1 MISVTIAICTRDRPE
16 RLQSLLGSLVRL
28 AAPVDAEW
36 DLLIVDNGC
45 RHGTREVARH
55 YAGSLPIRLIHEPRP
70 GLSVARNRALEMA
83 SGAWVIFTDD
93 DVTVSPTWLANH
105 VDAFRA
111 NPAAAF
117 FGGPIHAEIGGIAD
131 ERRAIYR
138 EVVPG
143 ALVHLEPEFGS
154 RCLWRTGWGFPW
166 GANIAFRRDAL
177 GNLRFDPRLG
187 RKPGGGFQIGEETR
201 LIEALLENGQF
212 GIWLPDNR
220 VIHHTDRSRL
230 RRRYLRRFYYQV
242 GWLMGERI
250 AQSDP
255 AEEISTVQAAQDR
268 LGLRRRIGLHFLEP
282 LPVRFARLRDRS
294 IDRGLL
300 DALAAA
306 RQSCA
311 QDLTARGQES
321 FHV

>member
-1 MISVTIAICTRDRPE
+1 MISVTIAICTRDRPQ
-16 RLQSLLGSLVRL
+16 RLQSLLDSLVRL
-28 AAPVDAEW
+28 AAPVDTEW
-36 DLLIVDNGC
+36 DLLIIDNGC
-45 RHGTREVARH
+45 RYGTSEVARH
-55 YAGSLPIRLIHEPRP
+55 YAGSLPIRLVHEPCP
-70 GLSVARNRALEMA
+70 GLSLARNRALETA

-93 DVTVSPTWLANH
+93 DATVPPTWLANQ
-105 VDAFRA
+105 VEAFRA

-117 FGGPIHAEIGGIAD
+117 VGGPIHAEIDDIAD
-131 ERRAIYR
+131 DRLAIYR
-138 EVVPG
+138 AVVPG
-143 ALVHLEPEFGS
+143 ALVHLEPEFGTC
-154 RCLWRTGWGFPW
+154 CLWRTGWGFPW

-177 GNLRFDPRLG
+177 GDLRFDPRLG

-201 LIEALLENGQF
+201 LIEALQENGQF

-250 AQSDP
+250 ARSDP
-255 AEEISTVQAAQDR
+255 AEQTAAVEAAQDR
-268 LGLRRRIGLHFLEP
+268 IGLRRRGGLQFLEP
-282 LPVRFARLRDRS
+282 LPMRLARLRDRS

-306 RQSCA
+306 RQSRT
-311 QDLTARGQES
+311 QDPTVRGQES